1 MPVIDKKMYET
12 LKGWCDYDAEKR
24 PKHQQIMYVN
34 SHDRTLTNATI
45 KKMMFEMWK
54 EDVHGELFMSLYS
67 AENFYRNM
75 REYYSH
81 IADLYLNKP
90 GEDDALIDII
100 EDMPPTCGW
109 IVLIVE
115 DLELLSG
122 KAEVMQEMMESVF
135 TFSSN
140 MPSIILVGN
149 GEYQEVFAGCE
160 FALNEMADGI
170 AATEEDDEVMV
181 GCYDQETE
189 PTREGITYESA
200 DDQRDELSFYW
211 DLLYR
216 QLEKRCFDYG
226 DFKKLFKE
234 TMEYIIPRVSA
245 EQVYRKDIRLI
256 ENIGAICRES
266 NQRLD
271 GCTPW
276 EFDAAQECSEG
287 LHGAIVNRYG
297 CNDDLS
303 NGKIMFYVAIKHPD
317 EEINVVITDP
327 DEVCGAIHFS
337 GAIYAPMK
345 VSADTV
351 FDKMDTL
358 SEMILEHTYRGDKG
372 RAWKFLDDK

>member
-122 KAEVMQEMMESVF
+122 KAEVMQEIICSDYLFFKCKMRQNV
-135 TFSSN
+135 TF
-140 MPSIILVGN
+140 
-149 GEYQEVFAGCE
+149 
-160 FALNEMADGI
+160 
-170 AATEEDDEVMV
+170 
-181 GCYDQETE
+181 
-189 PTREGITYESA
+189 
-200 DDQRDELSFYW
+200 
-211 DLLYR
+211 
-216 QLEKRCFDYG
+216 K
-226 DFKKLFKE
+226 
-234 TMEYIIPRVSA
+234 
-245 EQVYRKDIRLI
+245 
-256 ENIGAICRES
+256 
-266 NQRLD
+266 
-271 GCTPW
+271 
-276 EFDAAQECSEG
+276 
-287 LHGAIVNRYG
+287 
-297 CNDDLS
+297 
-303 NGKIMFYVAIKHPD
+303 
-317 EEINVVITDP
+317 
-327 DEVCGAIHFS
+327 
-337 GAIYAPMK
+337 
-345 VSADTV
+345 
-351 FDKMDTL
+351 
-358 SEMILEHTYRGDKG
+358 
-372 RAWKFLDDK
+372 